1 MPKFEPRLD
10 CTATAPCR
18 KTCYS
23 YFILIIFSLATILMI
38 GKRVD
43 ALRRSEM
50 DDDKLK
56 DKLKEY
62 QQILSKI
69 LEYLRK

>member
-1 MPKFEPRLD
+1 
-10 CTATAPCR
+10 
-18 KTCYS
+18 
-23 YFILIIFSLATILMI
+23 MI

-43 ALRRSEM
+43 ALRRTGM

-62 QQILSKI
+62 QQILSRI
-69 LEYLRK
+69 LEYIRK

>member
-1 MPKFEPRLD
+1 
-10 CTATAPCR
+10 
-18 KTCYS
+18 
-23 YFILIIFSLATILMI
+23 MI

-43 ALRRSEM
+43 ALQRSEM

-62 QQILSKI
+62 QQMLSKI

>member
-1 MPKFEPRLD
+1 
-10 CTATAPCR
+10 
-18 KTCYS
+18 
-23 YFILIIFSLATILMI
+23 MI

-62 QQILSKI
+62 QQIISKI
-69 LEYLRK
+69 LEYLKK

>member
-1 MPKFEPRLD
+1 MLRFEPELNY
-10 CTATAPCR
+10 TATAPC
-18 KTCYS
+18 YS
-23 YFILIIFSLATILMI
+23 YFIFIIFSLATLLMI

-69 LEYLRK
+69 LEYL